1 MNPPLKESKQE
12 YNHSSKDF
20 QNYGSLTYE
29 VVTKKLSWYQA
40 LEECSQ
46 RGGHLASVHD
56 MEHNA
61 HMKLIAKTDGFPL
74 WIGLSNQDVRIQRKQ
89 NLSTYRAAHL
99 LTRSF
104 LLQVSGSA
112 YEWSDGTNADYAL
125 SISLKDSSLDQQE
138 VSCVF
143 INPAGDWVRTGC
155 NTVQDGAI
163 CYTTTI
169 TTASQSE
176 RTTHFLYRNRSLV
189 GGKKMID
196 RSK

>member
-1 MNPPLKESKQE
+1 MGKRPTGCRRTIHGRSHHWRHLDSHHKHKLARRVQTKVDCGLQAGLWLVSHASWFKTSCPPLLLLLIISDAKTTFRYILNPPLKESKQE

-104 LLQVSGSA
+104 L
-112 YEWSDGTNADYAL
+112 
-125 SISLKDSSLDQQE
+125 
-138 VSCVF
+138 
-143 INPAGDWVRTGC
+143 
-155 NTVQDGAI
+155 
-163 CYTTTI
+163 
-169 TTASQSE
+169 
-176 RTTHFLYRNRSLV
+176 
-189 GGKKMID
+189 
-196 RSK
+196 